1 MLRSDR
7 AKRTREVVTEADA
20 GVVGYVCDVEER
32 TMTAAQ
38 VSEENPRSRAMVG
51 STGCLRF
58 VIRDGLDRV
67 DMN

>member
-1 MLRSDR
+1 M
-7 AKRTREVVTEADA
+7 TEDDA
-20 GVVGYVCDVEER
+20 GVVGYVCNFDER
-32 TMTAAQ
+32 AMTAAQ

-58 VIRDGLDRV
+58 VIRDGLDRG